1 MGKWGTNVVSR
12 GRWDVDGFEAQTTRF
27 VTEVRDG
34 FVCFAYQGQRT
45 AEIARGITVDDAAWF
60 YRFAQRLTEDALAGG
75 LAACGATPEEAARF
89 ARALRDRIA
98 QIGEASTS
106 QVEGQRTIRV
116 G

>member
-1 MGKWGTNVVSR
+1 
-12 GRWDVDGFEAQTTRF
+12 

-60 YRFAQRLTEDALAGG
+60 YRFAQRLTEDALAAG
-75 LAACGATPEEAARF
+75 LLACGATPEEAARF
-89 ARALRDRIA
+89 ARALRDRIT
-98 QIGEASTS
+98 QIGEASTF